1 MPLDQKDSTKE
12 PHLEEPFEDFQAKMK
27 IIEGICA
34 IDDTPNINSLEDYL
48 ITAKYYLSKWN
59 IRKLEAKN

>member
-1 MPLDQKDSTKE
+1 
-12 PHLEEPFEDFQAKMK
+12 MK

-34 IDDTPNINSLEDYL
+34 IDDTPAANNLDDYL